1 MEWQKGHS
9 YLEHFYI
16 LSLIYFLYGANGA
29 DIMDYII
36 NPWWFYLIDAIDKI
50 HLFALMIAFI
60 GAIIT
65 AFFCIVNY
73 DKLIYSDETRYP
85 DDSPYSI
92 GCHNTKNIVKVAIFI
107 IAVSSA
113 IYIITPSQDTMN
125 KMLIAN
131 VLTKQNIEAGTDF
144 TQDQI
149 GKLVDKIADAAVK
162 VKVSDRK

>member
-1 MEWQKGHS
+1 MEWKAVRS
-9 YLEHFYI
+9 YLGHFYI
-16 LSLIYFLYGANGA
+16 LFLICFLYGANEGGNV
-29 DIMDYII
+29 MDYII

-50 HLFALMIAFI
+50 HLFALMIVFI

-65 AFFCIVNY
+65 AFFCIGNY
-73 DKLIYSDETRYP
+73 DKLIGSDGTRYP
-85 DDSPYSI
+85 K
-92 GCHNTKNIVKVAIFI
+92 NTENDIKMTRLIVKVAMFI

-113 IYIITPSQDTMN
+113 VYIITPSQDTMN

-149 GKLVDKIADAAVK
+149 DKLVDKIADAAVK
-162 VKVSDRK
+162 VKASDRK

>member
-1 MEWQKGHS
+1 
-9 YLEHFYI
+9 
-16 LSLIYFLYGANGA
+16 
-29 DIMDYII
+29 MDYII

-60 GAIIT
+60 SAITT
-65 AFFCIVNY
+65 AFFCIGCY
-73 DKLIYSDETRYP
+73 DKLIGSDETRYP

-92 GCHNTKNIVKVAIFI
+92 GCHNTKNTENDIKMTRLIVKVAMFI

-162 VKVSDRK
+162 VKASDRK